1 MIEFLRNEGYCDE
14 EITLLMNKYSRLPMA
29 SSSSSSSPPVG
40 SHPSTS
46 AGRLEIPT
54 QVDRSWPIPE
64 MMKSWIPVD
73 FVPIYKDSPPISLSQ
88 TPSLPSSASSL
99 AREDT
104 KLSSIP
110 KTMQRLNCGQ
120 NIKLIFNILIQGSIA
135 TSTTAGDSGTRSKWD
150 RFRAPLQLTLPLKK
164 LFACGESREIFRDSH
179 NLAQPCEGNPRI
191 TLS

>member
-1 MIEFLRNEGYCDE
+1 MRKSLSWWTSTAGCPWRAPPP
-14 EITLLMNKYSRLPMA
+14 LPH
-29 SSSSSSSPPVG
+29 
-40 SHPSTS
+40 HPS
-46 AGRLEIPT
+46 APILAPQPWLWRLERPI

-135 TSTTAGDSGTRSKWD
+135 TSTTAGDSAGTRSKWD

-164 LFACGESREIFRDSH
+164 LFACDIFRESREIFRDSH